1 MRQKIAEELRRRQAT
16 SSWKDGDASLS
27 LQVPTYV
34 LEDLAHDRAQEEQGN
49 DHDDGNQGEEQTVL
63 NESLAF
69 LILAP
74 KLREKIADELKHM
87 RAGPPFLKDW

>member
-1 MRQKIAEELRRRQAT
+1 LQNLLTGLRA
-16 SSWKDGDASLS
+16 
-27 LQVPTYV
+27 LQVRTDV
-34 LEDLAHDRAQEEQGN
+34 LENLAHDRAQEDQGD
-49 DHDDGNQGEEQTVL
+49 DHDDGNKGEKQTVL